1 MLVSSIN
8 EHSWSLIRDLL
19 RLSHLPGQGPLPRP
33 LHGEAEGSGVPP
45 PGRVLLSQ
53 MPGHGVDLHISPDLF
68 LVSVKSR
75 VGIEPSLSSVP
86 FVTECAGPCV
96 VCSRPCV

>member
-1 MLVSSIN
+1 MSRGQWSDGRRDVLVSSIN

-53 MPGHGVDLHISPDLF
+53 MPGHAGYYSMDIKSDLEF
-68 LVSVKSR
+68 
-75 VGIEPSLSSVP
+75 
-86 FVTECAGPCV
+86 
-96 VCSRPCV
+96 